1 MEASRFGELLE
12 RRICESSVEERRGRV
27 ATVCMAIL
35 RIDSGRS
42 SSRRVDWGEGCCEGE
57 LVMVWSCWMIIDV
70 DPRLEFLVGHS
81 QCYRFTR

>member
-1 MEASRFGELLE
+1 LE

-42 SSRRVDWGEGCCEGE
+42 SSRRVGLGRRLLRGGVGDGIE
-57 LVMVWSCWMIIDV
+57 LLD
-70 DPRLEFLVGHS
+70 DHR
-81 QCYRFTR
+81 R